1 MLTTDDYLEAAS
13 VAAPLFGLAAS
24 SISLLSHSENVVCQ
38 LTMSDGTRAALR
50 IHRPGYNSLAELR
63 SEVHWVT
70 SLGDFG
76 MSQCRQHSAP
86 TRATTMCRY
95 LLADMRTTSASSTGC
110 RASHSAVRQVSTA
123 PRSFSTMAGS
133 ASSQPRCERIT
144 QGGYHPLVSLA
155 DGLGSRRGWSDPRR
169 FGGDSG
175 RSTALSDAQR
185 RLFSACRDQLMLD
198 FTNMSFSPGEFGMIH
213 SDLHLGNLMADGDS
227 LTMIDFDD
235 AGFRLV
241 RS

>member
-76 MSQCRQHSAP
+76 VP
-86 TRATTMCRY
+86 
-95 LLADMRTTSASSTGC
+95 
-110 RASHSAVRQVSTA
+110 V
-123 PRSFSTMAGS
+123 P
-133 ASSQPRCERIT
+133 
-144 QGGYHPLVSLA
+144 
-155 DGLGSRRGWSDPRR
+155 
-169 FGGDSG
+169 
-175 RSTALSDAQR
+175 TALSTDTVHTSIYNRQIECASEPHTDANR
-185 RLFSACRDQLMLD
+185 
-198 FTNMSFSPGEFGMIH
+198 P
-213 SDLHLGNLMADGDS
+213 
-227 LTMIDFDD
+227 
-235 AGFRLV
+235 
-241 RS
+241 